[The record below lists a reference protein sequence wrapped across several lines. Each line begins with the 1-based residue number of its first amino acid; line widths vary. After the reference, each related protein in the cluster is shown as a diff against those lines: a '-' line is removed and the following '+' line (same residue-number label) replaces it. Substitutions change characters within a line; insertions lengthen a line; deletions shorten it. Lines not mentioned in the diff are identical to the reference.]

1 MTERGTVPPMC
12 PTVEQSPPATAQEAF
27 LRAVATDAPLGEQL
41 AVLTAGFRQARPE
54 ISSAYDTLI
63 DRLALVKLGGAGPQP
78 GEPMPDFVLP
88 DQDGHLTSLSSLL
101 ATGPL
106 VVSLNR
112 GHWCP
117 YCRLETRAL
126 AGAQGRFAGL
136 GAGVVSIVPERA
148 EYVRR
153 MRRANGLEFPV
164 LCDID
169 VGYALT
175 LGLVIWIGEEVSRR
189 YLEAGIDLALF
200 HGGTGQVLPVP
211 ATFVVGADGLVKACY
226 VDPDFRQRMA
236 MEDIEA
242 ALRTTS
248 LTESPAR

>member
-1 MTERGTVPPMC
+1 MC
-12 PTVEQSPPATAQEAF
+12 PIGETSPPATAQEAF
-27 LRAVATDAPLGEQL
+27 LRAAATDAPLAEQL
-41 AVLTAGFRQARPE
+41 AVLTAGLRQARPE
-54 ISSAYDTLI
+54 ISSAYDKLA
-63 DRLALVKLGGAGPQP
+63 DRLALVKLGGAGPKP

-136 GAGVVSIVPERA
+136 GASLVSIVPERA
-148 EYVRR
+148 EYTRQF
-153 MRRANGLEFPV
+153 RRANDLEFPV

-175 LGLVIWIGEEVSRR
+175 LGLVMWIGEEINRR
-189 YLEAGIDLALF
+189 YSEAGIDLALF

-211 ATFVVGADGLVKACY
+211 ATFVVGADGLIKARY
-226 VDPDFRQRMA
+226 VDPDFRKRMA
-236 MEDIEA
+236 VEDIEA
-242 ALRTTS
+242 ALAALRSTS
-248 LTESPAR
+248 LTPSLTR